1 MLMKVDEIL
10 ANNHKIIQVAI
21 EDQKRIVRQ
30 MKKELEEELEKR
42 DAKMRRVEADF
53 AIRFTD
59 LK

>member
-1 MLMKVDEIL
+1 
-10 ANNHKIIQVAI
+10 
-21 EDQKRIVRQ
+21 

>member
-1 MLMKVDEIL
+1 MKVDEIL